1 MKLVIS
7 ASLLSAMVFYSS
19 LLPFLHS
26 LNLYISTTI
35 HKNYMFLLCN
45 GLLVFIVRNSGLI
58 GNSSDE
64 QSGRNEALGAA
75 MADGNR
81 KIESKVEIEEER
93 ENGLIAKE
101 EENEE
106 LITKDEDEEERFN
119 FYEEEEEEEEEE
131 IDEELNKKC
140 EEFIRKMKEGIKFE
154 SQQVFVL

>member
-26 LNLYISTTI
+26 LNLYISSTI

-58 GNSSDE
+58 GNTSDE
-64 QSGRNEALGAA
+64 RSSGNEALGAA
-75 MADGNR
+75 TMADGNR

-93 ENGLIAKE
+93 GNGLVVNEDKI
-101 EENEE
+101 EN
-106 LITKDEDEEERFN
+106 LITDNEVEEERFMS
-119 FYEEEEEEEEEE
+119 YEEEEEEE

-140 EEFIRKMKEGIKFE
+140 EEFIRKMKAGIKFE
-154 SQQVFVL
+154 SQQLFIL